1 MKLLSITTA
10 IFATLFFAGIAVSFA
25 EAAVKGGPGANFID
39 ENGDGI
45 CDNAGANSN
54 AGNADGKGDA
64 VRQRKQDGSCGQCEG
79 DGECDGTQKRIRD
92 GSNGDG
98 ATGDTVK
105 TRTRT
110 RSTDGSKTQ
119 RNIRSGKCK

>member
-1 MKLLSITTA
+1 MKILSITTA
-10 IFATLFFAGIAVSFA
+10 IFATLFLAGIAVSFA
-25 EAAVKGGPGANFID
+25 GASVKGGPGVNFID
-39 ENGDGI
+39 EDGDGI
-45 CDNAGANSN
+45 CDNAGANSKGD
-54 AGNADGKGDA
+54 AGKGDA

-92 GSNGDG
+92 GSNGDD

-110 RSTDGSKTQ
+110 RSTDGSKTR
-119 RNIRSGKCK
+119 RNIRRGRCK

>member
-10 IFATLFFAGIAVSFA
+10 IFATLFLAGIAVSFA
-25 EAAVKGGPGANFID
+25 EAAVKGGPGVNFID
-39 ENGDGI
+39 EDGDGI
-45 CDNAGANSN
+45 CDNAGANGKGN
-54 AGNADGKGDA
+54 AGDTPGNGD
-64 VRQRKQDGSCGQCEG
+64 
-79 DGECDGTQKRIRD
+79 CDGTQKRIRD

-110 RSTDGSKTQ
+110 RSTDGSGTKTR
-119 RNIRSGKCK
+119 RNIRRGRS

>member
-1 MKLLSITTA
+1 MKILSITTA
-10 IFATLFFAGIAVSFA
+10 IFATLFLAGIAVSFA
-25 EAAVKGGPGANFID
+25 EAAVKGGPGVNFID
-39 ENGDGI
+39 EDGDGI
-45 CDNAGANSN
+45 CDNAGANSKGD
-54 AGNADGKGDA
+54 AGKGDA

-79 DGECDGTQKRIRD
+79 DGECDGTQQRIRD

-110 RSTDGSKTQ
+110 RSTDGSKTR
-119 RNIRSGKCK
+119 RNIRRGRCK